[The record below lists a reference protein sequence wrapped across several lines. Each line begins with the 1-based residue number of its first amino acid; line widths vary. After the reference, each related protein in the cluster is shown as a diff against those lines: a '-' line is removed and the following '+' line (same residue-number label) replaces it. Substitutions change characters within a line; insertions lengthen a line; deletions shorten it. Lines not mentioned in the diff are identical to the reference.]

1 MTRLLLLFFAVLS
14 ACSEE
19 GYQEGRAGFG
29 AWVIPVPLSIQA
41 ERGLMPGEGALV
53 VRVRP
58 GGTAESLGIKP
69 GEVITSI
76 NETPI
81 SRHRDI
87 RNLMPT
93 IAPGNKA
100 AVNVVGRDG
109 IERQREGEF
118 KQRLPRPNFRDWNRD
133 AWRDMGRIPFMNGD
147 DVVASQYAQLLAEQ
161 RALEQAETALRA
173 ALATL
178 PDGNDRDWVCN
189 LDIDLN

>member
-1 MTRLLLLFFAVLS
+1 MSRCLILVFAVL
-14 ACSEE
+14 AAYSED
-19 GYQEGRAGFG
+19 GYEQGRAGFG

-93 IAPGNKA
+93 IAPGDDA
-100 AVNVVGRDG
+100 VVNVVGRDG
-109 IERQREGEF
+109 VERNREGEF
-118 KQRLPRPNFRDWNRD
+118 KQRLPRPNNRGWNRD
-133 AWRDMGRIPFMNGD
+133 AWRDIGQIPFMDGD
-147 DVVASQYAQLLAEQ
+147 DVVARQYAQLLAEQ
-161 RALEQAETALRA
+161 RALEQAEAALRE
-173 ALATL
+173 ALAAL
-178 PDGNDRDWVCN
+178 PDGNDRDWVCS
-189 LDIDLN
+189 LDIEIN